1 MNKAELV
8 EALATQ
14 TKTTKVNCEAWLN
27 AFTAIVSKTMKK
39 DDVRLVGF
47 GTFSAVKRKARVGRN
62 PQTGAEI
69 KIAARR
75 VPVFK
80 AGKDLKAKVK

>member
-8 EALATQ
+8 EELSMK
-14 TKTTKVNCEAWLN
+14 TKTTKADSETWLN

-47 GTFSAVKRKARVGRN
+47 GTFSAVKRAARMGRN
-62 PQTGAEI
+62 PQTGAEL

>member
-14 TKTTKVNCEAWLN
+14 TKETKVSCETWLN

-47 GTFSAVKRKARVGRN
+47 GTFSAVKRKARLGRN

-69 KIAARR
+69 KIPARR

>member
-1 MNKAELV
+1 MNKAELI
-8 EALATQ
+8 EELATK
-14 TKTTKVNCEAWLN
+14 TKTTKAECGRWLD
-27 AFTAIVSKTMKK
+27 AFTTTVTKQMKK
-39 DDVRLVGF
+39 DEVRLVGF
-47 GTFSAVKRKARVGRN
+47 GTFKSTKRKARVGRN

-80 AGKDLKAKVK
+80 AGKDLKDKMK

>member
-8 EALATQ
+8 EAMAYQ
-14 TKTTKVNCEAWLN
+14 TKTTKAATEEWLN
-27 AFTAIVSKTMKK
+27 AFTSVVTKTMKR

-47 GTFSAVKRKARVGRN
+47 GTWTAVKRKARKGRN
-62 PQTGAEI
+62 PQTGEEI

-75 VPVFK
+75 VPVFR
-80 AGKDLKAKVK
+80 AGKELKSKVK